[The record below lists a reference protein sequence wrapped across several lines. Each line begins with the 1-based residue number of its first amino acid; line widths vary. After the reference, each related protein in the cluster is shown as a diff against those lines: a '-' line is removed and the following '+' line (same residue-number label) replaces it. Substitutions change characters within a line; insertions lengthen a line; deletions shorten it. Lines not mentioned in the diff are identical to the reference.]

1 MGSQRT
7 DLIKDRVVQN
17 ARKFIGTPFRHSG
30 RSTLGIDCAGLLYM
44 SYHRAGLDVP
54 KTDGKDYPVLWWKH
68 VGAEERLYN
77 ICIAAGFRPLSD
89 DELPDKGDIPLF
101 KLYGKDY
108 PAHHS
113 GIMIDQEYFVHAKC
127 GWREKD
133 KKVGL
138 GSLHPSYI
146 KRLAWMMRYK
156 EF

>member
-1 MGSQRT
+1 MQEDVR
-7 DLIKDRVVQN
+7 DRVVQN

-44 SYHRAGLDVP
+44 AYNRAGIFIP
-54 KTDGKDYPVLWWKH
+54 KNDGKEYSVQWWKH
-68 VGAEERLYN
+68 IDSEERLYN
-77 ICIAAGFRPLSD
+77 ALVGCGFRFLSD

-101 KLYGKDY
+101 RLYGDHY

-127 GWREKD
+127 GWKEKD

-146 KRLAWMMRYK
+146 DKLAWMMRYK